1 MTAFIAPTRR
11 PSIPG
16 PALAAAAF
24 LLLATRPAAADD
36 DAPRKT
42 DAPAAAKNDA
52 PPAPKTSPNPA
63 PTSARK
69 ALAVAGSF
77 VPGALVHGT
86 GHLVLGHTRTGLVL
100 LGAEGLGLGLI
111 VAGLGGAAATGATR
125 RFIGPIILGTVT
137 GAAFFFLSALAD
149 VYGVLAPEGGT
160 GSPPV
165 YLPSVETQLGVTFVH
180 DPNFAYNAFLTPG
193 ADLRAGSFRL
203 SALGFFA
210 LDDTNARTRI
220 SAAYRF
226 FGPRPSGS
234 ERARDGSYLDVEF
247 ALTNHSYGT
256 EGFSVTTGEVNLLGR
271 LDLARVGPTL
281 RGSFAEL
288 GLGLAYAA
296 HRYPGIGVEANDLLT
311 PRMAFGMYLGHSGY
325 PRGEAMAYY
334 EHRHD
339 GFAGGFKSPGLGS
352 GIAGHFGAQTRLFF
366 TPRWGAFFDVQ
377 GGSALVGRA
386 SLLFRYGG
394 NP

>member
-1 MTAFIAPTRR
+1 MTGFQAPPRR
-11 PSIPG
+11 LSISG
-16 PALAAAAF
+16 PALATAAAF
-24 LLLATRPAAADD
+24 FLAPHPAAAADT
-36 DAPRKT
+36 PEPK
-42 DAPAAAKNDA
+42 PAASS
-52 PPAPKTSPNPA
+52 PPTPS
-63 PTSARK
+63 RK
-69 ALAVAGSF
+69 ALAVAASI
-77 VPGALVHGT
+77 VPGGLVHGA
-86 GHLVLGHTRTGLVL
+86 GHFVLGQTRTGFIL
-100 LGAEGLGLGLI
+100 LGAEGLGAGLV

-165 YLPSVETQLGVTFVH
+165 YLPSVETQLGLTFVH

-193 ADLRAGSFRL
+193 VDLRKGSFRL

-210 LDDTNARTRI
+210 LDDTNARIRVA
-220 SAAYRF
+220 AAYRF
-226 FGPRPSGS
+226 FGPRPGDQPRS
-234 ERARDGSYLDVEF
+234 RDGSYLDLEF
-247 ALTNHSYGT
+247 ALTNHTYGP
-256 EGFSVTTGEVNLLGR
+256 EHFSVLTGEVNLVGR

-288 GLGLAYAA
+288 GLGAAYAA

-311 PRMAFGMYLGHSGY
+311 PRMAFGIYLGHAGY

-352 GIAGHFGAQTRLFF
+352 GIAGHFGVQTRLFF
-366 TPRWGAFFDVQ
+366 SPRWGAHFDAQ

>member
-1 MTAFIAPTRR
+1 MTGFIAPPRR
-11 PSIPG
+11 PSIPA
-16 PALAAAAF
+16 PALATAAL
-24 LLLATRPAAADD
+24 LLLAALPAAADD
-36 DAPRKT
+36 ARKT
-42 DAPAAAKNDA
+42 ETSPAPKPAAEPA
-52 PPAPKTSPNPA
+52 PSPKTSP
-63 PTSARK
+63 SGGRK
-69 ALAVAGSF
+69 ALAVAASI
-77 VPGALVHGT
+77 VPGGLVHGA
-86 GHLVLGHTRTGLVL
+86 GHLVLGETRTGLML
-100 LGAEGLGLGLI
+100 LGTEGLGVVLI

-125 RFIGPIILGTVT
+125 RFIGPIVLGTVA
-137 GAAFFFLSALAD
+137 GAAIFFLSALAD

-160 GSPPV
+160 GSPPIF
-165 YLPSVETQLGVTFVH
+165 LPSVETQLGLTFVH

-193 ADLRAGSFRL
+193 VDLRSGSIRL

-210 LDDTNARTRI
+210 LDDTNARARI

-226 FGPRPSGS
+226 FGPRPNTS

-247 ALTNHSYGT
+247 ALTNHSYGA
-256 EGFSVTTGEVNLLGR
+256 EDFSVTTGELNLLGR
-271 LDLARVGPTL
+271 LDFARIGPTL

-288 GLGLAYAA
+288 GIGIAYAA

-366 TPRWGAFFDVQ
+366 SPRWGALFDVQ

>member
-1 MTAFIAPTRR
+1 MTGFIAPSRR
-11 PSIPG
+11 TSIPG

-24 LLLATRPAAADD
+24 LLFATLPAAAD

-42 DAPAAAKNDA
+42 DAPAAAKTA
-52 PPAPKTSPNPA
+52 PNPP
-63 PTSARK
+63 PTSTRK
-69 ALAVAGSF
+69 GLAVAGSF

-100 LGAEGLGLGLI
+100 LGAEGAGLGLI

-180 DPNFAYNAFLTPG
+180 DPNFAHNAFLTPG

-226 FGPRPSGS
+226 FGPRPSGH

-247 ALTNHSYGT
+247 ALTNHSYAT
-256 EGFSVTTGEVNLLGR
+256 EGFSVTTGELNLLGR

-288 GLGLAYAA
+288 GLGIAYAA